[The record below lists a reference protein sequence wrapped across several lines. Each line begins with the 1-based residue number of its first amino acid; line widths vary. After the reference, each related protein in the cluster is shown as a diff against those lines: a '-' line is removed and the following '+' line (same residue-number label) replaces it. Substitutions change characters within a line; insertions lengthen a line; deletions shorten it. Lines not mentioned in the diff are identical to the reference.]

1 MTPYPTETPTATSS
15 SILDEVPR
23 YEDLQ
28 IAALDAIPFEPAV
41 VLELGFGTA
50 ETTQR
55 LLDRFPN
62 VRITGYDSS
71 SEMVFKARQLGWE
84 DLRLGRIEDPL
95 PDGPWDLVIAVLTAS
110 ELEPEGVRELFRR
123 VRDHSRA
130 VVIGDVL
137 EPDQAAEWAEWCDG
151 EVTWAED
158 GLAVVRA
165 TYGE

>member
-1 MTPYPTETPTATSS
+1 MTPLPNRDPDSYLER
-15 SILDEVPR
+15 ILAEVPR

-28 IAALDAIPFEPAV
+28 VAALDAVPFEPV
-41 VLELGFGTA
+41 QVLELGFGTA

-55 LLDRFPN
+55 LLDRFPK

-137 EPDQAAEWAEWCDG
+137 EPEQAAEWAEWCDG

-165 TYGE
+165 VYD

>member
-1 MTPYPTETPTATSS
+1 MAPLPNIDPDSYLER
-15 SILDEVPR
+15 ILEEVPR

-28 IAALDAIPFEPAV
+28 VAALDAIPFEPTV

-71 SEMVFKARQLGWE
+71 SEMVFKARELGWE

-137 EPDQAAEWAEWCDG
+137 EPERAAEWAEWCDG

-165 TYGE
+165 VYD

>member
-1 MTPYPTETPTATSS
+1 MNPLPNRDPDSYLER
-15 SILDEVPR
+15 ILEEVPR

-28 IAALDAIPFEPAV
+28 VAALDAIPFEPAR

-55 LLDRFPN
+55 LLDRFPDA
-62 VRITGYDSS
+62 RITGYDSS
-71 SEMVFKARQLGWE
+71 SEMVFKARELGWE

-110 ELEPEGVRELFRR
+110 ELDPDGVHQLFRR
-123 VRDHSRA
+123 VRDHSQA

-137 EPDQAAEWAEWCDG
+137 TPEQAAEWAEWASG

-165 TYGE
+165 VY